1 MLAPKKKKTQVLA
14 TAAKRIDDLSAHSC
28 IAEFEGIDE
37 GGAAGQGDGG
47 AGGAGA
53 GAAGGAAAAASPG
66 RVARFKIERYLRYAH
81 LFPEL
86 ASGLLKKFE
95 LRLDTADAQTSILAE
110 ETTNTSLAEYV
121 TTGLAAGDRVELEWR
136 QIRVETDTDV
146 EEDRFLIAEQCIK
159 LAKLD
164 AGAEAALLAR
174 WPEPQ
179 IMIRKP
185 QGKAKA
191 AAGGKAAAAAKKK
204 EKKKGKKGKKKGKKG
219 RRK

>member
-1 MLAPKKKKTQVLA
+1 MISTQ
-14 TAAKRIDDLSAHSC
+14 AAKRAGDDARLEAAVSAMLK
-28 IAEFEGIDE
+28 
-37 GGAAGQGDGG
+37 
-47 AGGAGA
+47 AGGVIAD
-53 GAAGGAAAAASPG
+53 
-66 RVARFKIERYLRYAH
+66 VVI
-81 LFPEL
+81 
-86 ASGLLKKFE
+86 

-121 TTGLAAGDRVELEWR
+121 ATGLAAGDRVELEWR
-136 QIRVETDTDV
+136 QIRVETDTAV

-164 AGAEAALLAR
+164 ADAEAALLAR